1 MDMPKM
7 SERERLTDLEG
18 RHRKIGE
25 ELELA
30 RRAVRDRYAA
40 IVTDMGVEQVPERVF
55 REIMMQ
61 VIRAGG
67 NASLAAL
74 KTLPAVAP

>member
-1 MDMPKM
+1 MPKM

-40 IVTDMGVEQVPERVF
+40 IVIDFSVEQIPEREF
-55 REIMMQ
+55 REIVTQ
-61 VIRAGG
+61 AIRAGG
-67 NASLAAL
+67 TASLTAL
-74 KTLPAVAP
+74 KALPASPS